1 MRTKPG
7 VDIKP
12 SPGAS
17 SSVIQTLLGELSTE
31 ELERVAVTVIRE
43 HRHRLHA
50 AQELFEEI
58 NRFEACGADGGDL
71 DELTHNYRIAL
82 LNMHA
87 QHQLVSLIVDRLG
100 YVPEVDGRRPVLN

>member
-17 SSVIQTLLGELSTE
+17 SSVIQTFLSDLSADELK
-31 ELERVAVTVIRE
+31 RVAVTVIRE
-43 HRHRLHA
+43 HRHRLEA

-58 NRFEACGADGGDL
+58 NRLEASGADGGDL
-71 DELTHNYRIAL
+71 DGITHNYRIAL

-87 QHQLVSLIVDRLG
+87 QHQLVGLVVERLG
-100 YVPEVDGRRPVLN
+100 YVPEVDGQHPVLN